1 MSILSSAGKTEPVD
15 QLNGELEQPVS
26 AATADLIPVSPA
38 ASGEQNGSNGDPVG
52 LRSRIFKP
60 HTILSFAV
68 ALFILVFFFRRL
80 DINIGDVWA
89 IIKNANVWLL
99 ALALIIFY
107 STFIIRAF
115 RWRLMLSQA
124 GITDAN
130 GFAVPDIPRFVDIF
144 ILSWFANC
152 VIPAKLGDGYRSYLL
167 KRDSGAPMSSG
178 LGTILAERLVDLV
191 VLFSTM
197 IVMGII
203 AFHGNVPGEAE
214 RTLIGGVALVA
225 IGIIAVTVLYF
236 FRDHLEQLIPHRF
249 RAQYVRLHDG
259 IFSCLR
265 RPGRFA
271 AISVVIWMFDGTR
284 MFLVAKALGADIG
297 FSTAVFVALM
307 ASLVATLPFTPA
319 GLGVVE
325 AAVIVI
331 LTDVVHLSPSMA
343 GSIALMDRVITYWSL
358 IVIGLILYGRQM
370 KRDVIQSKSRRIV
383 DSAPAQ

>member
-1 MSILSSAGKTEPVD
+1 VSLSSR
-15 QLNGELEQPVS
+15 L
-26 AATADLIPVSPA
+26 
-38 ASGEQNGSNGDPVG
+38 
-52 LRSRIFKP
+52 FKP

-68 ALFILVFFFRRL
+68 ALAILAFFFRRL
-80 DINIGDVWA
+80 DINLSDIWV
-89 IIKNANVWLL
+89 IVKNANIWLL
-99 ALALIIFY
+99 ATALIVYY

-115 RWRLMLSQA
+115 RWRLMLTQA
-124 GITDAN
+124 GITDQN
-130 GFAVPDIPRFVDIF
+130 GFDVPDIPRLVDIV

-203 AFHGNVPGEAE
+203 AFHGHVPGEAE
-214 RTLIGGVALVA
+214 RTLLGGVVLVA
-225 IGIIAVTVLYF
+225 IGGIAVAVLYF

-249 RAQYVRLHDG
+249 RAHYGRIHDG

-265 RPGRFA
+265 RPERFA
-271 AISVVIWMFDGTR
+271 AISVVIWILDGTR
-284 MFLVAKALGADIG
+284 FFLVAKSLGADIS
-297 FSTAVFVALM
+297 FPTAVFVALM

-331 LTDVVHLSPSMA
+331 LTDVVHLDPAMA
-343 GSIALMDRVITYWSL
+343 GSIALMDRVITYWS
-358 IVIGLILYGRQM
+358 VIAVGLVLYGRQM
-370 KRDVIQSKSRRIV
+370 KRDVIQSRRVV